1 MKVVREIAA
10 LVLMLTGIALMAVP
24 AIMQT
29 KQGTSCTVTAS
40 GRSMAEVSAVARSAG
55 TVDVNQGDLQELMLL
70 PKIGEKTGMAIL
82 EERALHGAYH
92 YPEDLLAVRGIG
104 EKTLEGFRNML
115 KITEGE

>member
-10 LVLMLTGIALMAVP
+10 LVLMLTGIALMVVP

-29 KQGTSCTVTAS
+29 KQGTSCTVTAF
-40 GRSMAEVSAVARSAG
+40 GRSMAEVRAVARSAG
-55 TVDVNQGDLQELMLL
+55 TVDVNHGDLQELMLL
-70 PKIGEKTGMAIL
+70 PKIGEKTGTAIL

>member
-10 LVLMLTGIALMAVP
+10 LVLMLTGIALMVVP

-40 GRSMAEVSAVARSAG
+40 GRSMAEVSVVARSAG
-55 TVDVNQGDLQELMLL
+55 TVDVNHGDLQELMLL
-70 PKIGEKTGMAIL
+70 PKIGEKTGTAIL